1 MATGEEDYNF
11 LQYGQYPADYNKN
24 QKRNFRRKALNNYE
38 VKKGL
43 LYYHQNGSKV
53 SKQVPRS
60 SKDKQRI
67 VNACHSSA
75 EG

>member
-1 MATGEEDYNF
+1 MIPSTIFFSMAYILLTTT
-11 LQYGQYPADYNKN
+11 KIK
-24 QKRNFRRKALNNYE
+24 KRNFRRKALNNYE

-43 LYYHQNGSKV
+43 LYYHQI